1 MYPINEQPI
10 SSIMN
15 ATTHLNVDHESPCCS
30 ARRMHKSCHYTRL
43 RRLVIPAVIVLLT
56 TATILFVEFSDFNA
70 GVGASGSLLRRATD
84 TTSGSSPGFVKNK
97 RASCGFLNFYT
108 ST

>member
-15 ATTHLNVDHESPCCS
+15 ATTHLNVDHESPCSS

-97 RASCGFLNFYT
+97 RAFCGFL
-108 ST
+108 